1 MEEKELVILLKNGNH
16 DAFERLYNTYWSQ
29 VYNFCRLYIKSV
41 EDTKEIVQQV
51 FIKIWEARTLIKED
65 ENFKGFLFIITR
77 NLIFN
82 INKKTFNENFYKFSV
97 LAAFSGEPG
106 YEIEEEISATQLKE
120 YIYQLID
127 TLPPR
132 QREVFL
138 LSRKSHLSYKEIAVR
153 LGISERTVENHIT
166 KAMKYLREN
175 LGLFILFSL
184 CCSPMHL

>member
-1 MEEKELVILLKNGNH
+1 MEEKELVIRLKNGEH
-16 DAFERLYNTYWSQ
+16 DAFERLYNKYWSQ
-29 VYNFCRLYIKSV
+29 VYNFCRLYINSV
-41 EDTKEIVQQV
+41 EDTKEVVQQV
-51 FIKIWEARTLIKED
+51 FIKIWEARNLIKED

-97 LAAFSGEPG
+97 LTAFSGDAG

-120 YIYQLID
+120 YIYQLVD
-127 TLPPR
+127 TLPSR

-138 LSRKSHLSYKEIAVR
+138 LSRKSHLSYKEIATR

-175 LGLFILFSL
+175 LVLFILFSL
-184 CCSPMHL
+184 SCPPINL

>member
-1 MEEKELVILLKNGNH
+1 MEEKELVIQLKHGNH
-16 DAFERLYNTYWSQ
+16 DAFELLYNKYWGQ

-41 EDTKEIVQQV
+41 EDAKEVVQQV
-51 FIKIWEARTLIKED
+51 FIKIWEARNLIKED
-65 ENFKGFLFIITR
+65 ENFKGFLFIVTR

-82 INKKTFNENFYKFSV
+82 INKKTFNENFYKLSV
-97 LAAFSGEPG
+97 LSAFSGEIG

-138 LSRKSHLSYKEIAVR
+138 LSRKSHLSYKEIATR
-153 LGISERTVENHIT
+153 LNISERTVENHIT

-184 CCSPMHL
+184 CCPPVHI

>member
-1 MEEKELVILLKNGNH
+1 MEEKELVIRLKNGDH
-16 DAFERLYNTYWSQ
+16 DAFERLYNQYWNQ

-41 EDTKEIVQQV
+41 DDTKEIVQQV
-51 FIKIWEARTLIKED
+51 FIKIWEARNVIKEN

-97 LAAFSGEPG
+97 LTAFSAEPG

-127 TLPPR
+127 TLPAR

-138 LSRKSHLSYKEIAVR
+138 LSRKSHLSYKEIAMR

-184 CCSPMHL
+184 CCPPM

>member
-1 MEEKELVILLKNGNH
+1 MEEKELVIQLKHGNH
-16 DAFERLYNTYWSQ
+16 DAFELLYNKYWSQ

-41 EDTKEIVQQV
+41 EDAKEVVQQV
-51 FIKIWEARTLIKED
+51 FIKIWEARNLIKED
-65 ENFKGFLFIITR
+65 ENFKGFLFIVTR

-97 LAAFSGEPG
+97 LSAFSGEIG

-138 LSRKSHLSYKEIAVR
+138 LSRKSHLSYKEIATR
-153 LGISERTVENHIT
+153 LNISERTVENHIT

-184 CCSPMHL
+184 CCPPVHI